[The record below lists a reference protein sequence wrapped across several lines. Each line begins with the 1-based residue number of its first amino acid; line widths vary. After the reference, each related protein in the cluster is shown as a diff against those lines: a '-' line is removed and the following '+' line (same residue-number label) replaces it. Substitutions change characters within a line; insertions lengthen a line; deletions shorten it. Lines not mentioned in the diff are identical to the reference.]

1 MNGIQAKAVE
11 TCLTGR
17 RGGVLAFISLCFA
30 LMTGVASSAPVV
42 GNSVEVASGLIARRL
57 DVRGGRVLG
66 ESYRGPDGAD
76 FMHKGSPEFAFKVDG
91 RMYSDATVWKEL
103 SVSRDSAADGSSTT
117 HIGGVSPDGRF
128 SFELAYT
135 TYPGLALVRKT
146 LSVENKGE
154 KEFFISDVDV
164 ETFRIGNA
172 LDCTDSR
179 TLRRFARCRAEGP
192 YIGDWND
199 PLIVVHDYA
208 RRRGMAIGNEAVS
221 VLKRTTVFQHGE
233 WIVSG
238 MTHSDEKFP
247 FKRRLKPGEKWTAPA
262 VFTAPYGRCDEPQ
275 RIVEGPVADYI
286 RKYMGV
292 RVEKIPQ
299 KPMFVYNTWNPFQRN
314 INAQL
319 IMELAD
325 AAAECGIEE
334 FVIDDGWQMLVSDGK
349 FGYGDWEVD
358 SKKFPQGLKP
368 VFDHIRA
375 KGMRPGLW
383 LSLAWV
389 GPTAA
394 PLRDHP
400 EWFVKDKDGKLA
412 DLHQPGARNR
422 TACMAT
428 PWREYIKGKILGLVR
443 DHGLAYVKLDLAIA
457 TSAYVHDDAQ
467 TGCYATDHPG
477 HAGHE
482 DSYAAIFESCMK
494 LFDELHEAAPDLF
507 IDCTFETA
515 GRLFLMDYGIAKHAE
530 GNWLSNLHNTPQG
543 LLELRRL
550 AWERSAALP
559 ASSLVI
565 GNMSMNGGEHALA
578 FKSLAGTLPI
588 MLGDPRKL
596 SAAERAEYREWA
608 SWLKKL
614 EARHGCMAF
623 RQDLPG
629 FGYPCECAWDGFA
642 RINTETKS
650 GGFVGVFR
658 QNSAEEKRRVTVRG
672 LSPAA
677 KYAVLKGADG
687 SRVAELTGREL
698 EDAGFEAV
706 LAKRCDGELYEI
718 VCTDAQGIPR
728 PKAVREADAIAGVR
742 GVPVVGRAVPGE
754 PLIWVE
760 AENFTDRGAWKVD
773 TQFTHKMGSAY
784 LIAPGL
790 CKPIGSAKTTVDVP
804 CAGTWHVW
812 ARTKDWLPEFSPGQF
827 AISVN
832 GKRGAVLGASKREG
846 WRWEKAGVYE
856 LPQGAASL
864 SLDDLSGAY
873 ARCDAILFTTDAAY
887 VPPEN
892 AEELADV
899 RRRFLGI
906 PDVVEDCGEY
916 DVVVI
921 GAGSGGM
928 GASIAAARTG
938 AKTAL
943 VHDRPVL
950 GGNSSTEL
958 GVTLDGAAG
967 SHPNRKTDM
976 RETGICE
983 EASLLASK
991 EKSLSG
997 AYRVMVDAEPNLT
1010 EFKNRRVLSVE
1021 KDGDRIS
1028 AVVARD
1034 TLTGRMSRYRG
1045 KIFIDCT
1052 GDGWVGVFAGAERMY
1067 GREAKSEYGE
1077 VCAPDKRDDLTMSG
1091 CLMNGYL
1098 AYRYEMRNVP
1108 VAYEA
1113 PKWADVLPPGFSRRI
1128 WTGLKAPWWLEHGGR
1143 FDDLADPE
1151 RARDELV
1158 RIVFAYWGWVKN
1170 KSPLREQAAKAELVE
1185 VPYMNARREGYR
1197 LVGDYVLTG
1206 TDALD
1211 GKMFPDRISYGGWPL
1226 DTHDPLGMD
1235 NPRGDGYWKHHSG
1248 VPTYTIPYRCLYS
1261 RNIPNLMFAGRCVS
1275 VTHVALGSVRVQATL
1290 FTLGQ
1295 AAGTAAAR
1303 ASALGLSPREY
1314 GKERISELQQTLLKD
1329 DQYIPGVKNEDPLDL
1344 ARNAKVTATS
1354 YDKELGAL
1362 PEGVIDGISR
1372 QEGKVYHGWASD
1384 RNASLPQTI
1393 RLDFA
1398 KPSTVREVRLTFDTD
1413 LTPWHPQ
1420 INPYPKKLV
1429 KSYRLEGFDGKDW
1442 RVLADVKE
1450 NPLRHRI
1457 HRFAPC
1463 RLEAIRVTV
1472 TETWGFSCARIFE
1485 VRCY

>member
-11 TCLTGR
+11 TCLTRR

-76 FMHKGSPEFAFKVDG
+76 FMRKGSPEFAFKVDG
-91 RMYSDATVWKEL
+91 RMYSGATVWKEL

-117 HIGGVSPDGRF
+117 HIGGVSPDGRVA
-128 SFELAYT
+128 FELAYT
-135 TYPGLALVRKT
+135 VYPGLTLVRKT

-412 DLHQPGARNR
+412 DLHQPGAKNR
-422 TACMAT
+422 TACLAT
-428 PWREYIKGKILGLVR
+428 LWCDHIKEKILGLVR

-457 TSAYVHDDAQ
+457 TSAYVHDDSQ
-467 TGCYATDHPG
+467 TGCYAKDHPG
-477 HAGHE
+477 HAGHD
-482 DSYAAIFESCMK
+482 DSYSAIFENCMK
-494 LFDELHEAAPDLF
+494 LFDELHKAAPDLF

-530 GNWLSNLHNTPQG
+530 GNWLSNLRSTPQG
-543 LLELRRL
+543 ILEMRKL
-550 AWERSAALP
+550 AWERASAIP
-559 ASSLVI
+559 ATSLVI
-565 GNMSMNGGEHALA
+565 GNLYMNDKDRLLA

-588 MLGDPRKL
+588 MLGDPRRL
-596 SAAERAEYREWA
+596 SPAERAEYREWS
-608 SWLKKL
+608 SWLKSL
-614 EARHGCMAF
+614 EERHSYMSF

-629 FGYPCECAWDGFA
+629 FGEPQEGAWDGFA

-650 GGFVGVFR
+650 GGLVGVFR
-658 QNSAEEKRRVTVRG
+658 HNAAESVRRVSVRG
-672 LSPAA
+672 LDPAVR
-677 KYAVLKGADG
+677 YAVLKGAKG
-687 SRVAELTGREL
+687 ERVAEMTGREL
-698 EDAGFEAV
+698 EDHGFEAE
-706 LAKRCDGELYEI
+706 LAGRCDGELYEI
-718 VCTDAQGIPR
+718 VRTTPHER
-728 PKAVREADAIAGVR
+728 AIAAPDLEGCV
-742 GVPVVGRAVPGE
+742 
-754 PLIWVE
+754 WVE
-760 AENFTDRGAWKVD
+760 AESFADRGAWKID

-784 LIAPGL
+784 LIAPGI
-790 CKPIGSAKTTVDVP
+790 CKPIGSAKTMVRIP
-804 CAGTWHVW
+804 RSGTWHVW
-812 ARTKDWLPEFSPGQF
+812 ARTKDWLPEFSPGRF
-827 AISVN
+827 ALSVN
-832 GKRGAVLGASKREG
+832 GKRGATLGTSKREG
-846 WRWEKAGVYE
+846 WHWEKAGAFALDAGETTV
-856 LPQGAASL
+856 

-873 ARCDAILFTTDAAY
+873 ARCDAILFTTDGAY
-887 VPPEN
+887 LPPEE
-892 AEELADV
+892 AEELAAV
-899 RRRFLGI
+899 RRALMG
-906 PDVVEDCGEY
+906 DDGKVEDSGEY
-916 DVVVI
+916 DVVVV
-921 GAGSGGM
+921 GAGSGGL
-928 GASIAAARTG
+928 GSAIAAARTG
-938 AKTAL
+938 ARIAL

-958 GVTLDGAAG
+958 GVGTDGAAG
-967 SHPNRKTDM
+967 SHPNRKKNM

-983 EASLLASK
+983 EANLLASSAG
-991 EKSLSG
+991 SLSA
-997 AYRVMVDAEPNLT
+997 AYRIMVDGEPNLK
-1010 EFKNRRVLSVE
+1010 EFKNKRVLSVE
-1021 KDGDRIS
+1021 KDGDRIA

-1034 TLTGRMSRYRG
+1034 TLTGRMSRYRA

-1052 GDGWVGVFAGAERMY
+1052 GDGWIGAFAGAEKMY
-1067 GREAKSEYGE
+1067 GREARSEFGE
-1077 VCAPDKRDDLTMSG
+1077 VCAPEKRDDLTMSG
-1091 CLMNGYL
+1091 CLMDGYL
-1098 AYRYEMRNVP
+1098 AYRFERRNAPVPYETP
-1108 VAYEA
+1108 E
-1113 PKWADVLPPGFSRRI
+1113 WANVLPPDFARKVYCGI
-1128 WTGLKAPWWLEHGGR
+1128 NPPWWVEHSGR

-1158 RIVFAYWGWVKN
+1158 RIVFGYWGWVKN
-1170 KSPLREQAAKAELVE
+1170 KSSMKDKAVNAELVE
-1185 VPYMNARREGYR
+1185 VPFMNARREGYR

-1206 TDALD
+1206 TDALE

-1226 DTHDPLGMD
+1226 DTHDPLGID
-1235 NPRGDGYWKHHSG
+1235 NPTGDGYWKHHPG
-1248 VPTYTIPYRCLYS
+1248 VPTYSIPYRCLYS
-1261 RNIPNLMFAGRCVS
+1261 RNIPNLMFAGRCAS
-1275 VTHVALGSVRVQATL
+1275 ISHIALGSVRVQATL

-1303 ASALGLSPREY
+1303 ACALGLSPREY
-1314 GKERISELQQTLLKD
+1314 GKMHIAELQQLLLKD
-1329 DQYIPGVKNEDPLDL
+1329 DQYIPGIKNEDSLDL
-1344 ARNAKVTATS
+1344 ARTAKVTATS
-1354 YDKELGAL
+1354 FDKELHAT
-1362 PEGVIDGISR
+1362 PEGVVDGVSR
-1372 QEGKVYHGWASD
+1372 PVGDVYHGWASD
-1384 RNASLPQTI
+1384 RDQPLPQSL
-1393 RLDFA
+1393 RLDFDSP
-1398 KPSTVREVRLTFDTD
+1398 KTVSEVRITFDSD
-1413 LTPWHPQ
+1413 LTPNRTP
-1420 INPYPKKLV
+1420 IKPYPKTLAKAYCV
-1429 KSYRLEGFDGKDW
+1429 EGFDGKTW
-1442 RVLADVKE
+1442 QTLAEETD
-1450 NPLRHRI
+1450 NHLRHRI
-1457 HRFAPC
+1457 YRFAPC
-1463 RLEAIRVTV
+1463 RLEAVRITIK
-1472 TETWGFSCARIFE
+1472 ETWGFRCARICE